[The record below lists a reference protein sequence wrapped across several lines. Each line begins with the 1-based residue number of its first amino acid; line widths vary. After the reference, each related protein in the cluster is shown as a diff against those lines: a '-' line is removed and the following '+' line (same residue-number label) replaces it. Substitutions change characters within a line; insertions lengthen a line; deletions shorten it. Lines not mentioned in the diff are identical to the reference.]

1 MKKKNFKNVNK
12 NVAQRDKLELKN
24 DVDVLMEKGDL
35 MADAILNILTLSATD
50 WKSIG
55 SAAYA
60 LARAWASVKVIAER
74 QNCPVD
80 FLFNTLTPGF
90 EAKVRDILEEHD
102 LENVLK

>member
-1 MKKKNFKNVNK
+1 MKKKNYKKENK
-12 NVAQRDKLELKN
+12 KVAQRDEFETKGVELM
-24 DVDVLMEKGDL
+24 MEQGDL
-35 MADAILNILTLSATD
+35 LADTILNILTLSLTD

-55 SAAYA
+55 SATLA
-60 LARAWASVKVIAER
+60 LARVWASLKVIAER

>member
-12 NVAQRDKLELKN
+12 NVAQRDELEMK
-24 DVDVLMEKGDL
+24 DVVAMMERGDL
-35 MADAILNILTLSATD
+35 LTDAILNILTLTATD

-60 LARAWASVKVIAER
+60 LARVWASLKVIAER

-102 LENVLK
+102 LENEIN

>member
-12 NVAQRDKLELKN
+12 KVAQRDELEMK
-24 DVDVLMEKGDL
+24 DVVAMMERGDL
-35 MADAILNILTLSATD
+35 LTDAILNILTLTATD
-50 WKSIG
+50 WKSLG

-60 LARAWASVKVIAER
+60 LARVWASLKVIAER

-90 EAKVRDILEEHD
+90 EAKVREILDEYD
-102 LENVLK
+102 LENVLN

>member
-12 NVAQRDKLELKN
+12 NVAQRDELEMK
-24 DVDVLMEKGDL
+24 DVVAMMERGDL
-35 MADAILNILTLSATD
+35 LTDAILNILTLTATD
-50 WKSIG
+50 WKSLG

-102 LENVLK
+102 LENEIN

>member
-12 NVAQRDKLELKN
+12 KVAQRDEFETKGVELM
-24 DVDVLMEKGDL
+24 MEQGDL
-35 MADAILNILTLSATD
+35 LADTILNILTLTATD
-50 WKSIG
+50 WKSLG

-60 LARAWASVKVIAER
+60 LARVWASLKVIAER

-102 LENVLK
+102 LENEIN

>member
-12 NVAQRDKLELKN
+12 NVAQRDELEMK
-24 DVDVLMEKGDL
+24 DVVAMMERGDL
-35 MADAILNILTLSATD
+35 LTDAILNILTLTATD
-50 WKSIG
+50 WKSLG

-60 LARAWASVKVIAER
+60 LARVWASLKVIAER

-102 LENVLK
+102 LENEIN